1 MLIFFQKTSEIS
13 YERNVELENNLFIL
27 ENELNSLREQLK
39 VEMEK
44 IRNTSI
50 DLKDSKDQNFKL
62 IATNE
67 ELKKKME
74 EYYYQLEHLTMD
86 IDDVEYFFILG
97 NK

>member
-1 MLIFFQKTSEIS
+1 M
-13 YERNVELENNLFIL
+13 FIL